1 MWDIFSFLFPAVS
14 LALKSLVEVGAFEGR
29 DGLNVHEAAAEHA
42 DLLTGLA
49 AMQALGLVTRHD
61 VGTGVSEWFLSQTSA
76 LKLGFVLFGCLK
88 ALKPRADIPV
98 LKMTL
103 FELIEQLTL
112 NGWKHEAWSR
122 LVCPSV
128 AASSSAGLTQNLP
141 PEPFK
146 VNKNGPNIWYVKA
159 GAKTIDRRYLQVL
172 LSIDALRD
180 AGIPEVKHLHNRAY
194 YSGLLGLN
202 SRQKSGLLDFFQDD
216 NGGPVESTRTG
227 QRQIAAR
234 IPPGVGIA
242 ARPVR
247 RGRGHTRANHA
258 ETHLWGLHSSR

>member
-1 MWDIFSFLFPAVS
+1 MKDVLQWSVKPDMVCGTSLASYSPAVS

-42 DLLTGLA
+42 DLLTGVA

-76 LKLGFVLFGCLK
+76 LKLGFVLLGCLK

-98 LKMTL
+98 LKMNL

-128 AASSSAGLTQNLP
+128 AASSSAGLTPNLP
-141 PEPFK
+141 SESFK
-146 VNKNGPNIWYVKA
+146 VNKNGPSIWYVKCCA
-159 GAKTIDRRYLQVL
+159 ECIDRRYLQVL
-172 LSIDALRD
+172 LIICHLYTSDAAD
-180 AGIPEVKHLHNRAY
+180 YV
-194 YSGLLGLN
+194 
-202 SRQKSGLLDFFQDD
+202 
-216 NGGPVESTRTG
+216 
-227 QRQIAAR
+227 
-234 IPPGVGIA
+234 
-242 ARPVR
+242 
-247 RGRGHTRANHA
+247 
-258 ETHLWGLHSSR
+258 